1 SVSRWRHC
9 VRHHLSHSRAAA
21 GILARIRYDFYARG
35 VGDGSA
41 GVKSRVN
48 AKLAFAAP
56 VSGPRSANARAN
68 TRTTGVDIP
77 GESDPVNVGLPDSV
91 PGPNSLGGPNP
102 KIAPPGPFK
111 PPNAF
116 AAIALLACGV
126 DDAVNV
132 SLKVELSGELTSKR
146 TVKCDCA
153 E

>member
-1 SVSRWRHC
+1 GRDG
-9 VRHHLSHSRAAA
+9 VRQELSDGGGGGGIVA
-21 GILARIRYDFYARG
+21 GIRYDFYARG

-68 TRTTGVDIP
+68 IRTTGVYMP

-116 AAIALLACGV
+116 AAITLLACGV